1 MNEAERSKLLL
12 VGGLATNGALCGLA
26 YAYSNS
32 AFSLSYTNIGARLA
46 FKSRELAEYAGRQ
59 FIELWA
65 AFSFKPVVNGHGKG
79 K

>member
-12 VGGLATNGALCGLA
+12 VGGYADSGAPCGLA
-26 YAYSNS
+26 FAISNR
-32 AFSLSYTNIGARLA
+32 AFSRSSASLGARLA
-46 FKSRELAEYAGRQ
+46 FESRELAEYAGRQ

>member
-1 MNEAERSKLLL
+1 MNEAERSKLLF
-12 VGGLATNGALCGLA
+12 VGGDANAGALCGLA
-26 YAYSNS
+26 YALSDN
-32 AFSLSYTNIGARLA
+32 AFSSSLANIGARLA

>member
-1 MNEAERSKLLL
+1 MNEAERSKLLF
-12 VGGLATNGALCGLA
+12 VGGHASYGARCGLA
-26 YAYSNS
+26 YAYSS
-32 AFSLSYTNIGARLA
+32 IAFSYSYTCSGARLA